1 MKRGTAARWLI
12 FLALGAAAAA
22 VTVYLPVIDWLQA
35 VITWVRGFGALGG
48 LIYGLIYAAGTVIII
63 PGTLLTA
70 VAGLLYGVLMGVLIV
85 SPASVLGATAA
96 FILGRYVA
104 RDWVARKLQRAPK
117 FIAIDRAIERN
128 GFLVVLLMR
137 LEPVFIPF
145 ALLNYGL
152 GITRVRLR
160 DYVLASWIGML
171 PATILYVYLGSIAGD
186 VARLLHGD
194 FSHSVITRWLFWLG
208 LAATA
213 LLVLLL
219 VRIGRRALREQIA
232 ATGSPQQANENR
244 CCVETPPEKHAV

>member
-1 MKRGTAARWLI
+1 MKRDTLARWLI
-12 FLALGAAAAA
+12 FLALGGAAAAGF
-22 VTVYLPVIDWLQA
+22 YFPLSQWLQI

-48 LIYGLIYAAGTVIII
+48 LVYGLIYAGGTVLII

-70 VAGLLYGVLMGVLIV
+70 VAGLLYGVLIGVLIV
-85 SPASVLGATAA
+85 SPASVLGATLA
-96 FILGRYVA
+96 FLLGRYVA
-104 RDWVARKLQRAPK
+104 RDWVARKLQRVPK

-171 PATILYVYLGSIAGD
+171 PATILYVYFGSIAGD

-194 FSHSVITRWLFWLG
+194 LENSILTRWLFWVG
-208 LAATA
+208 LTASA
-213 LLVLLL
+213 LLLFFLF
-219 VRIGRRALREQIA
+219 RIGRRALREQIG
-232 ATGSPQQANENR
+232 ATNSAESQT
-244 CCVETPPEKHAV
+244 CIETPPEKHAV